1 MLNTGIIR
9 EHDFVRISAQAQQ
22 SVRYCEVTINRTSE
36 YYYYYFFNIII
47 ILYTYLGV
55 HTFHSEQNNRLLYR

>member
-9 EHDFVRISAQAQQ
+9 EHDFVRISAQQ

-36 YYYYYFFNIII
+36 YYCFF
-47 ILYTYLGV
+47 
-55 HTFHSEQNNRLLYR
+55 F